1 MAGEGKFGLNIEAVY
16 VHTDDGD
23 VPLLEYLEAQ
33 GGDVSVSWAD
43 VSGKPS
49 TFTPDTH
56 THAIGDVDGLQA
68 ALDSKADSSDLT
80 AKADTSALSALEA
93 RVAAL
98 EAPEA

>member
-16 VHTDDGD
+16 VHTSNGN

-43 VSGKPS
+43 VTGKPER
-49 TFTPDTH
+49 FAPDEH

-80 AKADTSALSALEA
+80 AKADASALSALEA
-93 RVAAL
+93 RVAEL
-98 EAPEA
+98 ETPET

>member
-16 VHTDDGD
+16 VHTDDGP

-49 TFTPDTH
+49 TFAPDTH
-56 THAIGDVDGLQA
+56 THAIGDIDGLTA
-68 ALDSKADSSDLT
+68 ALADKADASDLT
-80 AKADTSALSALEA
+80 AKADSSALSALEA
-93 RVAAL
+93 RVADL
-98 EAPEA
+98 ETPA